1 MKEGI
6 PQSSSWID
14 SIWSA
19 FRRLSCR
26 NQRRAFDVNSIVGSD
41 TSTLV
46 DPGPCVVNDLSDTLL
61 LSIFIGT
68 SDSYG
73 QSYPSVVRRISQVN
87 RRWRKIATSSPQL
100 WRHIDAIVPNVYSQ
114 LSLIN
119 MHLIRAYPLTVD
131 LRLALPNV
139 ESEWALL
146 LEPITYS
153 AFRWRVLSVHVD
165 SDFDWAQHT
174 LVRHFRTSHFPN
186 LEHFSV
192 IRYSD
197 LSSCNCFEPYNI
209 GGDILIEGSSKL
221 SSVRLQH
228 SSIPHLL
235 PPPQTI
241 STLHLEQF
249 GEYPMEYGTFRRLI
263 MGLPSLA
270 NLSIYGNFVDGWT
283 KAGDLDLPSLRTLRL
298 SNNEALS
305 SLLLS
310 IYAPNLESL
319 ELHGTWDSHLREF
332 LHVREKAYETSVHYL
347 MLKGCQLSTDSLC
360 ALFKDFAGTERVDI
374 LDSYADIVMDLLMSD
389 DDLLPSL
396 HTVSVHKLA
405 DARKLFVAR
414 NVIFRL
420 HYSVD
425 AAPLH
430 GEVVRWDQLDP
441 WTLAMEF
448 CDRDDFMRRISEPS
462 SLRQDCR
469 KLMRVGLK

>member
-1 MKEGI
+1 MKDGA
-6 PQSSSWID
+6 PQSFSLINF
-14 SIWSA
+14 ILSA
-19 FRRLSCR
+19 FWRLSCR
-26 NQRRAFDVNSIVGSD
+26 NQRRAFDVISIIDSD

-46 DPGPCVVNDLSDTLL
+46 DPGPCVVNDLSDALL
-61 LSIFIGT
+61 LSIFELT

-73 QSYPSVVRRISQVN
+73 QSYPSVVRRICHVN
-87 RRWRKIATSSPQL
+87 RRWRKIAISSPKL

-114 LSLIN
+114 LALIN

-139 ESEWALL
+139 ESDWALL

-153 AFRWRVLSVHVD
+153 SSRWRLLSVHVD
-165 SDFDWAQHT
+165 CDSDWGQHT
-174 LVRHFRTSHFPN
+174 LVRHFRTSYFPN

-192 IRYSD
+192 IRYSNV
-197 LSSCNCFEPYNI
+197 SSCNCFARHNF
-209 GGDILIEGSSKL
+209 GGNILIEGSAKL

-235 PPPQTI
+235 PPPQAI

-249 GEYPMEYGTFRRLI
+249 GEYPMEYGSFRRLI
-263 MGLPSLA
+263 MGLPSLL

-283 KAGDLDLPSLRTLRL
+283 KAGDLDVPSLRTLRL

-305 SLLLS
+305 ALLLS

-319 ELHGTWDSHLREF
+319 EFHAVWDSHLREF
-332 LHVREKAYETSVHYL
+332 LHARETAYENSVHYL
-347 MLKGCQLSTDSLC
+347 MLKGCRLSTDTLS
-360 ALFKDFAGTERVDI
+360 ALFRDFSGMERVDI
-374 LDSYADIVMDLLMSD
+374 LDGHADVVMDLLMSD

-405 DARKLFVAR
+405 DARKLLVAR
-414 NVIFRL
+414 SVIFRL

-425 AAPLH
+425 AAPLS

-441 WTLAMEF
+441 WTLTMEI
-448 CDRDDFMRRISEPS
+448 CDRDDFMTRMSEPC
-462 SLRQDCR
+462 LREDDR
-469 KLMRVGLK
+469 KMMRVGLKS